1 MILQYVRPVVSL
13 IRNRGVNAAV
23 SRLYH
28 ADKVATVGS
37 QADVHSPVFQVTLG
51 RE

>member
-1 MILQYVRPVVSL
+1 MMLHYVRPVVSL
-13 IRNRGVNAAV
+13 IRSRSVNAAV

-37 QADVHSPVFQVTLG
+37 QPDSQSLVFQVGL
-51 RE
+51 E

>member
-1 MILQYVRPVVSL
+1 MILHYARPVVSL
-13 IRNRGVNAAV
+13 IRSRSVNVAI

-37 QADVHSPVFQVTLG
+37 QPDSQSTVFQVG
-51 RE
+51 HV